1 VADPT
6 TVNPQITDAVTQTNV
21 STVGQAPAVALG
33 QLLQSTSHALSLL
46 LLNASHAQQQTAI
59 TAQAATTASVQ
70 ALLGLGEGGHP
81 HLEIERDFED
91 PGPRGPG
98 ANYEEVEVHFEPEA
112 QEADDAEEIAVNDSD
127 SKPGKKPAKRPSKKS
142 RSKS

>member
-1 VADPT
+1 MADPT

-46 LLNASHAQQQTAI
+46 LLNATHAQQQTAI

-91 PGPRGPG
+91 PGARGPG

-112 QEADDAEEIAVNDSD
+112 QDVEDAEEVSVNDSD
-127 SKPGKKPAKRPSKKS
+127 SKPARKPAKSRAQKN